1 MVCATCLVCFHYKL
15 LPQIHFSDF
24 PPRNQQSGECFVD
37 SSLDTN
43 PPAKEVYASQLLITR
58 KPACSPFF
66 LIRLGFPGPFQPSG
80 FGY

>member
-1 MVCATCLVCFHYKL
+1 ML
-15 LPQIHFSDF
+15 LAWFVFIISSF
-24 PPRNQQSGECFVD
+24 PRSTFLIFPLEISNRRECFVD